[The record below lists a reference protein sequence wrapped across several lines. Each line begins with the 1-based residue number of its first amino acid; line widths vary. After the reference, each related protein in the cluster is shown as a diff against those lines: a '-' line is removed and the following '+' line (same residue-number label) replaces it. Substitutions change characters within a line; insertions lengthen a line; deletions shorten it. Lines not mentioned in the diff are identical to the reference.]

1 MSGDTGFYS
10 GAKKLAEALA
20 GKYEYSIM
28 AGVSSVIYLA
38 AKIGKSWENA
48 AFVSL
53 HGKKQS
59 YCVLPSVRTVDVIV
73 STAFT
78 SNKNDFKLGAAARK
92 MTFFRCRNNQR
103 IN

>member
-1 MSGDTGFYS
+1 
-10 GAKKLAEALA
+10 
-20 GKYEYSIM
+20 M

-59 YCVLPSVRTVDVIV
+59 YIPVVLQNELTYFLTQGNV
-73 STAFT
+73 SQICHELYRAGLDRHIYGLVKIFHMIM
-78 SNKNDFKLGAAARK
+78 R
-92 MTFFRCRNNQR
+92 R
-103 IN
+103 

>member
-20 GKYEYSIM
+20 GSNEYRHYGRCIFCNISC
-28 AGVSSVIYLA
+28 G
-38 AKIGKSWENA
+38 KDRKSWENA

-59 YCVLPSVRTVDVIV
+59 YIPVVLQNELTYFLTQGNV
-73 STAFT
+73 SQICQEA
-78 SNKNDFKLGAAARK
+78 L
-92 MTFFRCRNNQR
+92 
-103 IN
+103 

>member
-1 MSGDTGFYS
+1 MIQAFT
-10 GAKKLAEALA
+10 AEQRSFQKHLA

-59 YCVLPSVRTVDVIV
+59 YIPVVLQNELT
-73 STAFT
+73 
-78 SNKNDFKLGAAARK
+78 
-92 MTFFRCRNNQR
+92 
-103 IN
+103 